1 MTSGLAI
8 SVTLL
13 VWWLGTGA
21 VFLAA
26 RGGPRRR
33 RWAFGAA
40 TAMLG
45 VALTALPALTR
56 RSDVWG
62 ALLALG
68 AGFTAWA
75 WIELSFYT
83 GYVTGPSRRIPPE
96 GAPLAVRFRH
106 ALAAC
111 LWHELMIPALGL
123 VLAALT
129 ADANPWALRI
139 YLTFWVLHEV
149 ARINVLIGVPHPFA
163 ELLPRHLSHLTPY
176 LQPRRAGW
184 PLLFTLAAHVGAA
197 GWLVVMA
204 LNHGGPAEL
213 VGWATMAALV
223 ALGWLEHLVLMLP
236 IPLERLWRR
245 MGMGQ
250 PSVPSPRPAPEAV
263 PLQ

>member
-8 SVTLL
+8 SLTLL

-21 VFLAA
+21 VFVAA
-26 RGGPRRR
+26 RGGSRRR

-45 VALTALPALTR
+45 VALSVLPSLSA
-56 RSDVWG
+56 RSDLWG

-68 AGFTAWA
+68 VGFTAWA
-75 WIELSFYT
+75 WVELSFYT
-83 GYVTGPSRRIPPE
+83 GYVTGPSKRVPPPE
-96 GAPLAVRFRH
+96 ASLAIRFRH

-111 LWHELMIPALGL
+111 LWHEITIPLLAL
-123 VLAALT
+123 VVAALSG
-129 ADANPWALRI
+129 DANPWALRI

-176 LQPRRAGW
+176 LEPRRAGW
-184 PLLFTLAAHVGAA
+184 PILVTLLAHVAGAA
-197 GWLVVMA
+197 WLAWAAVG
-204 LNHGGPAEL
+204 HGSPAEL
-213 VGWATMAALV
+213 LGWAAMAALV
-223 ALGWLEHLVLMLP
+223 SLGWLEHLVLMLP

-245 MGMGQ
+245 MGMGN
-250 PSVPSPRPAPEAV
+250 STASPAVAPKAV
-263 PLQ
+263 PLR